1 MKTSASP
8 FTALALAEQQLSTL
22 DAALLRRRLK
32 QTQSPCDVEVSVA
45 GRLLKAFCSN
55 DYLGFANH
63 PQLIAAMAE
72 GAAQYGVGSG
82 ASHLISGHSQAHDL
96 LETEL
101 ARTQAKHI
109 DDARALF
116 FCTGYL
122 ANITAVTALA
132 GLGLGLRAANPNAG
146 ISIYSAKLNHAS
158 LIDGVKLAAA
168 QTKAAVHLFDHTNLA
183 HLTEM
188 LQADSAAHKLIVTDG
203 VFSMDGDLAPVTD
216 LLTIAKAHDAL
227 LIVDD
232 AHGFGVLGKYGH
244 GILEHFHIQSDR
256 IVYIGTLG
264 KAAGVSGAFVC
275 AHQTLMECLIQK
287 GRPYIY
293 STATPPA
300 IAHTVLASL
309 HLIEGEEG
317 QARRT
322 HLNQLIA
329 IWRQEMKLHHW
340 QASSSMTPIQP
351 LVLGSNAAALFAS
364 KQLDEAGYWI
374 PAIRPPTVPEGSARL
389 RITFSANHSTQAVR
403 ELISELQKIEAS
415 VHNASETKTV

>member
-1 MKTSASP
+1 MKSSTTP
-8 FTALALAEQQLSTL
+8 FTALALAQQQLDSL

-32 QTQSPCDVEVSVA
+32 QTQSPCDVAVTVG
-45 GRLLKAFCSN
+45 GRQLKAFCSN

-82 ASHLISGHSQAHDL
+82 ASHLISGHSLAHDL

-101 ARTQAKHI
+101 ARTQLEHI
-109 DDARALF
+109 HDARALF

-122 ANITAVTALA
+122 ANITAITALA
-132 GLGLGLRAANPNAG
+132 GLGLQGVNQNAG

-168 QTKAAVHLFDHTNLA
+168 QTKAAVHLFDHTKLA
-183 HLTEM
+183 DLNEM
-188 LQADSAAHKLIVTDG
+188 LQADSSAHKLIVTDG
-203 VFSMDGDLAPVTD
+203 VFSMDGDLAPVAD
-216 LLTIAKAHDAL
+216 LLAIAEAHDAL

-244 GILEHFHIQSDR
+244 GILEHCQIQSDR

-275 AHQTLMECLIQK
+275 AHKTLMECLIQK

-317 QARRT
+317 QARRA

-329 IWRQEMKLHHW
+329 IWHHELQLQHW
-340 QASSSMTPIQP
+340 QMSSSMTPIQP
-351 LVLGSNAAALFAS
+351 LVLGSNAAALSAS
-364 KQLDEAGYWI
+364 KQLDDAGYWI
-374 PAIRPPTVPEGSARL
+374 PAIRPPTVAEGSARL
-389 RITFSANHSTQAVR
+389 RITFSANHSIESVR
-403 ELISELQKIEAS
+403 QLMAELQKIEALVYTS
-415 VHNASETKTV
+415 SETKAV

>member
-8 FTALALAEQQLSTL
+8 FIALALAEQQLGTL

-82 ASHLISGHSQAHDL
+82 ASHLISGHSVAHDL

-109 DDARALF
+109 DNARALF

-122 ANITAVTALA
+122 ANITAITALA
-132 GLGLGLRAANPNAG
+132 GLGLDAANPNAG

-244 GILEHFHIQSDR
+244 GILEYFHIQSDR

-329 IWRQEMKLHHW
+329 IWRQEMQLQHW
-340 QASSSMTPIQP
+340 QVSSSMTPIQP

-389 RITFSANHSTQAVR
+389 RITFSANHSTLAVR
-403 ELISELQKIEAS
+403 ELISELQKIEAIIY
-415 VHNASETKTV
+415 NTSETKTV

>member
-1 MKTSASP
+1 MKPSTTP
-8 FTALALAEQQLSTL
+8 FTALALAQQQLDTL

-32 QTQSPCDVEVSVA
+32 QTQSPCDVEVTVA

-63 PQLIAAMAE
+63 PRLVAAMAE
-72 GAAQYGVGSG
+72 GVAQYGVGSG
-82 ASHLISGHSQAHDL
+82 ASHLISGHSLAHDL

-101 ARTQAKHI
+101 ARTQTEHI
-109 DDARALF
+109 HDARALF

-122 ANITAVTALA
+122 ANITAITALA
-132 GLGLGLRAANPNAG
+132 GLGLQTAKQNAG

-183 HLTEM
+183 HLNDM

-203 VFSMDGDLAPVTD
+203 VFSMDGDLAPVGD

-244 GILEHFHIQSDR
+244 GILEHFQIQSDR

-275 AHQTLMECLIQK
+275 AHKTLMECLIQK

-317 QARRT
+317 QARRA

-329 IWRQEMKLHHW
+329 IWHQEMQLQHW
-340 QASSSMTPIQP
+340 QVSSSMTPIQP

-364 KQLDEAGYWI
+364 KQLDDAGYWI

-403 ELISELQKIEAS
+403 ELISELKKIEAS
-415 VHNASETKTV
+415 VHVSSKEKPV